1 MKRETSAIAAILLP
15 RLQDFVF
22 VFVFLLAVMLGPR
35 FFGDGDT
42 GRHIVVGKI
51 IVMEGYIPKADIFS
65 QTKSGLP
72 LTTTEWLSEAAYA
85 AAYLAMGL
93 NGVVLLAALLIA
105 IPFTLVFREMYAASR
120 STLPSFGLVFLV
132 ILATLFH
139 WLARPHLFSWLLF
152 AVWVSRMDQL
162 ARGGTKNVWQFPLLM
177 LLWANLHGGFV
188 LGFLVWGAYFAGWCV
203 DRFDKESASSEIL
216 KHLLFAGGT
225 SLLATLLNPAGFD
238 LWRNVFG
245 HVGDRGLMSLQI
257 DWQSPN
263 FHNPNTWPFL
273 LLIALLIFAI
283 FRRDQP
289 VSMGRSFL
297 VAGMTLLGLYS
308 VRNIPFA
315 VVACAP
321 MIGASARSFDRF
333 GGLQKLEKKLQAA
346 QSGLRG
352 ATWSLLAVVVTAS
365 LLISGQSLDAAKR
378 GNTFAPSLFPVRALD
393 WLSAH
398 PQPGHVFNEFTW
410 GGYILF
416 RLWPEQKVF
425 IDGQTDFYGAAL
437 VKDYLTMLN
446 ARDDWEGL
454 LEKYQIDWALLPGE
468 VPLARSLKANP
479 QWRIL
484 YEDDISVI
492 LKK

>member
-1 MKRETSAIAAILLP
+1 
-15 RLQDFVF
+15 
-22 VFVFLLAVMLGPR
+22 
-35 FFGDGDT
+35 
-42 GRHIVVGKI
+42 
-51 IVMEGYIPKADIFS
+51 
-65 QTKSGLP
+65 
-72 LTTTEWLSEAAYA
+72 
-85 AAYLAMGL
+85 
-93 NGVVLLAALLIA
+93 
-105 IPFTLVFREMYAASR
+105 
-120 STLPSFGLVFLV
+120 
-132 ILATLFH
+132 
-139 WLARPHLFSWLLF
+139 
-152 AVWVSRMDQL
+152 
-162 ARGGTKNVWQFPLLM
+162 
-177 LLWANLHGGFV
+177 
-188 LGFLVWGAYFAGWCV
+188 
-203 DRFDKESASSEIL
+203 
-216 KHLLFAGGT
+216 
-225 SLLATLLNPAGFD
+225 
-238 LWRNVFG
+238 
-245 HVGDRGLMSLQI
+245 
-257 DWQSPN
+257 
-263 FHNPNTWPFL
+263 
-273 LLIALLIFAI
+273 LIALLIFAI
-283 FRRDQP
+283 SRRDQP

-297 VAGMTLLGLYS
+297 VAGMMLLGLYS

-352 ATWSLLAVVVTAS
+352 AVWSLLTVVVTAS

-378 GNTFAPSLFPVRALD
+378 GNAFDPSLFPVRALD

-410 GGYILF
+410 GGYMLF

-437 VKDYLTMLN
+437 VRDYLTMLN
-446 ARDDWEGL
+446 ARDGWEGL

-468 VPLARSLKANP
+468 VPLARSLKTNP